1 MSTSATRTVPVVT
14 LRPEEAAQALGVS
27 RSWFDR
33 NVAHEL
39 PSIRRGQLVLYTVD
53 SLERWAQA
61 NMGRA

>member
-1 MSTSATRTVPVVT
+1 MLASSTRLVPVVT

-33 NVAHEL
+33 NVAREL
-39 PSIRRGQLVLYTVD
+39 PSIRRGQLVLYTVS

-61 NMGRA
+61 SMERG